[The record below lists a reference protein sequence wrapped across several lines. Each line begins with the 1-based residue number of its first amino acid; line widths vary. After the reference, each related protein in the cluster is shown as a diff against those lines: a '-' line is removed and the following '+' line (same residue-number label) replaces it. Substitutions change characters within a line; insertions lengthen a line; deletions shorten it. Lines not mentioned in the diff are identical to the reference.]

1 MRFFRGLLAPFIAC
15 LIVGAAIWFVQL
27 PDTPTEAPLRDL
39 ERLMNKMVE
48 SSITGAKPGDEIE
61 TDWDRFEGMS
71 FGNLR
76 ADTGLLAQYRL
87 EEMAERLTRMDMAKL
102 AMPEAE
108 IRPTLDLGVIRVYL
122 IRGHSLCQQGKSA
135 EGREWF
141 LRALAFA
148 RMRAN
153 QHAVFSCRHEYA
165 IIRSLGSYASIWSED
180 ERRAFL
186 RRFHELPAQPGVREI
201 LTRNGV
207 HPALKGALEELPAL
221 PRDERLARAKKICAG
236 SGRSSNL
243 LADLCVFTSYLISA
257 EELEAETVALT
268 RRLEPLT
275 AASIQAVDRRSDEAH
290 ETIQAEAARLR
301 QFITQ
306 ARPQSPQELR
316 NLLAGKE
323 DPLNFIKS
331 IYAAATDEEVAEA
344 LNTDNLPMSKKEQ
357 ELLAKHPTPLDPGKK
372 AEYVYIG
379 IIHRGAA
386 EYRDL
391 LGLKIVTRCLELA
404 METGAQPTAGQV
416 AAIEGRY
423 GETLLLGRAHNG
435 QRAILQRSKGDSS
448 AQDDPLLILDPI
460 K

>member
-1 MRFFRGLLAPFIAC
+1 MSFLHRLLAPFAAC
-15 LIVGAAIWFVQL
+15 LIVGAAIWFIQQ
-27 PDTPTEAPLRDL
+27 PDTPTEATLRDL
-39 ERLMNKMVE
+39 ERMMNKMVVCD
-48 SSITGAKPGDEIE
+48 IAGAKPDDEVA

-71 FGNLR
+71 FGKLR

-87 EEMAERLTRMDMAKL
+87 EEMAERLARLDIAKL

-153 QHAVFSCRHEYA
+153 QHAWFSCRHEYA
-165 IIRSLGSYASIWSED
+165 VIRSLGPYASTWPED
-180 ERRAFL
+180 ERRAFMQ
-186 RRFHELPAQPGVREI
+186 RFHELPAQPDVRAI

-207 HPALKGALEELPAL
+207 HPALKVALKELPAL
-221 PRDERLARAKKICAG
+221 PPAKRLARAKEICAG
-236 SGRSSNL
+236 SGRSSGL

-257 EELEAETVALT
+257 EELEGETVDLT

-275 AASIQAVDRRSDEAH
+275 AASIQAADRRSDEAH

-306 ARPQSPQELR
+306 ARPRSPQELR
-316 NLLAGKE
+316 NLLARKE

-331 IYAAATDEEVAEA
+331 IYAAATDEEIAEA
-344 LNTDNLPMSKKEQ
+344 LNTDNRPMNKEEQ
-357 ELLAKHPTPLDPGKK
+357 ALLAKYPTPLDPRKR

-379 IIHRGAA
+379 IIHRGAG

-391 LGLKIVTRCLELA
+391 LGLKIATRCLELT
-404 METGAQPTAGQV
+404 METGGQPTAGQV

-423 GETLLLGRAHNG
+423 GEKLLLGRAHNG

-448 AQDDPLLILDPI
+448 AYDDPLLTLDPL